1 MFVCCFIYF
10 YFILFLLDCFCCSVV
25 VFFFLEITSG
35 NFTVIRLPG
44 KQPRKDERRRFAPII
59 YDEWCLGEWRRAA
72 FLSLAACMKRKTLNC
87 ATSRSCFEFKTW
99 EKEARDII
107 GGQLHPLRHFVWR
120 RSFSALKLFLQLLP
134 HEGEFLSSSISF
146 LLKRNI
152 FVIGYANKSN
162 HYVQTKEK
170 IIIKSTKTKKRK
182 TDQFLPRK
190 STAIKSRSPLT
201 TKNYTVLGRVLHPN
215 TKAEEEKYPRRPLHF
230 LTSKIGE
237 TLFTSKHLLHSD
249 GLMRPKVTRRWETS
263 KRKNRKRNNSKKSH
277 TLDIITQGDTHTF
290 GRTGYFIHT
299 ALIWS
304 KKGKRKTRKV

>member
-1 MFVCCFIYF
+1 
-10 YFILFLLDCFCCSVV
+10 
-25 VFFFLEITSG
+25 
-35 NFTVIRLPG
+35 
-44 KQPRKDERRRFAPII
+44 
-59 YDEWCLGEWRRAA
+59 
-72 FLSLAACMKRKTLNC
+72 MKRKTLNC

-215 TKAEEEKYPRRPLHF
+215 TKAEEEKYPRRPLNF

-249 GLMRPKVTRRWETS
+249 GLMRPKIVDETS
-263 KRKNRKRNNSKKSH
+263 KNEGEKKNSCLS
-277 TLDIITQGDTHTF
+277 L
-290 GRTGYFIHT
+290 RTGYTLTEFT
-299 ALIWS
+299 DRFTLLLICIRLRS
-304 KKGKRKTRKV
+304 ICRFFT